1 MPALVME
8 MGFDRRKNSG
18 CWVSILSQSQKIKS
32 LVYVSSH
39 RGNCNPK
46 IQARPLRF
54 RHLNRRTRGKTS
66 THQHREFKYLSLNSI
81 WKKKSTLEQ
90 WTCSPKIWNCVY
102 IDLYVL
108 YILHWIHISYMI
120 VETFTWEIN
129 MESDLV
135 ACDILEVIAAV
146 KDLRVRPP
154 TGCIGFLSI
163 EPC

>member
-1 MPALVME
+1 
-8 MGFDRRKNSG
+8 
-18 CWVSILSQSQKIKS
+18 
-32 LVYVSSH
+32 
-39 RGNCNPK
+39 
-46 IQARPLRF
+46 
-54 RHLNRRTRGKTS
+54 
-66 THQHREFKYLSLNSI
+66 
-81 WKKKSTLEQ
+81 
-90 WTCSPKIWNCVY
+90 
-102 IDLYVL
+102 
-108 YILHWIHISYMI
+108 MI